1 MIDEHGYRLNVGI
14 IVANSSNQLLLAQ
27 RFFNPQAWQ
36 FPQGGIKEHESTTQA
51 MYRELY
57 EELGLKAGD
66 VSLLKESSRW
76 YHYDLPEKFQRPHQS
91 PLCIGQKQ
99 KWFLLR
105 LLGDDAVVNLHTMSR
120 PEFAHWEW
128 VDYWNPID
136 RVIDFKKGV
145 YTKVLTEF
153 DHFLNS

>member
-1 MIDEHGYRLNVGI
+1 
-14 IVANSSNQLLLAQ
+14 
-27 RFFNPQAWQ
+27 
-36 FPQGGIKEHESTTQA
+36 

-57 EELGLKAGD
+57 EELGLKSDD
-66 VSLLKESSRW
+66 VSLAQESSHW

-105 LLGDDAVVNLHTMSR
+105 LIKDDSVINLRTMSR

-128 VDYWNPID
+128 VDYWTPVD
-136 RVIDFKKGV
+136 RVIDFKQAV

-153 DHFLNS
+153 DLFLSS